1 MCFHVMIF
9 QSKNNGVLTSL
20 MKAKTKTTKHNE
32 SFVQANQ
39 TKTRFVKSFNGNLFE
54 IEIYSCWQDRW
65 KNWNSHFENVCLIYV
80 NERFVAFWHQTRRLW
95 VFFSMLQHLF
105 FALVLPLS
113 SLELQAN
120 PLKCLTVERGK
131 IQWPYFSP
139 DMAVRIAWNR
149 RCDMVFVPVFLLCIP
164 IHDSAAPVIYLWSKF
179 LLYFPCHRCIHS
191 RPYQWIIVSKFGSV
205 WKLITTHEIGMKMNF
220 DLWTQFFDS
229 KYHFWWCFR
238 YRWSNGF
245 QFLKNFRW
253 FYYVMYDH
261 RFPNH
266 TICHRSI
273 PQMMRSY
280 LAFYP
285 TNIQWLPARFLFR

>member
-1 MCFHVMIF
+1 M
-9 QSKNNGVLTSL
+9 
-20 MKAKTKTTKHNE
+20 A
-32 SFVQANQ
+32 
-39 TKTRFVKSFNGNLFE
+39 
-54 IEIYSCWQDRW
+54 
-65 KNWNSHFENVCLIYV
+65 
-80 NERFVAFWHQTRRLW
+80 
-95 VFFSMLQHLF
+95 LF
-105 FALVLPLS
+105 FAIYGCKYCVKS
-113 SLELQAN
+113 SLRYGVCGCFFALHTN
-120 PLKCLTVERGK
+120 T
-131 IQWPYFSP
+131 WFSC
-139 DMAVRIAWNR
+139 A
-149 RCDMVFVPVFLLCIP
+149 
-164 IHDSAAPVIYLWSKF
+164 VIYLWSKF

-205 WKLITTHEIGMKMNF
+205 WKLITTLEIGMKMNF
-220 DLWTQFFDS
+220 ELWTQFFDS

-273 PQMMRSY
+273 PQMMRTY

-285 TNIQWLPARFLFR
+285 TNIQWLSARFLFR